1 MGVGSYL
8 RYILYFISSP
18 TMVYHA
24 KPISTGLGVLAGLW
38 LSHWLSLW
46 AYELRAWVMQGADGL
61 A

>member
-1 MGVGSYL
+1 MYPVFYLQPYYGVS
-8 RYILYFISSP
+8 R
-18 TMVYHA
+18 

-38 LSHWLSLW
+38 LSHWLSLR